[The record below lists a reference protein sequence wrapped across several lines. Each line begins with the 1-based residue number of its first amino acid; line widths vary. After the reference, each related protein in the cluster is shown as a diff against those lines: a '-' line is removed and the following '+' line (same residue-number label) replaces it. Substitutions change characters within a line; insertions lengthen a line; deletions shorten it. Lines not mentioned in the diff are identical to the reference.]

1 MINGLLQRRSNV
13 LTAAGVGASSGG
25 IFAGVLTGVLTVM
38 LLLTAFVGG
47 GVQAAESND
56 VLFLDLDDV
65 IARALEND
73 AGYLLSRNEVRASE
87 IQLEQAEAGNLIQPN
102 PILLFQAQI
111 GLELAQRGLELKRQE
126 LLLEVEKDYYNILR
140 LQNLLQVMDEAIRL
154 AERQVEVAQQR
165 FDSGEATLLDV
176 IQAKSVLA
184 GHKAD
189 RAQLEDNLALAQN
202 KLLYAIG
209 LPRGTQFVLDA
220 TVVTQ
225 ELPNISLDEAL
236 AEGLANRV
244 ELLQA
249 QAGVDIAEKELALAM
264 NDYTPPLTRRAAEVK
279 VASAHLQ
286 LRQAREGISL
296 DIQNAYNQMLDAYR
310 RLEVTELALEEALE
324 THRVVQALF
333 DVGMATDVEILQA
346 QTGLAKA
353 NSDRVHAIYDFN
365 IARATFFRAIGWGT
379 EARSARGE

>member
-1 MINGLLQRRSNV
+1 MINGLLQRRSSSAFAGA
-13 LTAAGVGASSGG
+13 AAGKFS
-25 IFAGVLTGVLTVM
+25 GVLAAA
-38 LLLTAFVGG
+38 LLLTFFAG
-47 GVQAAESND
+47 GVVGAAEAED
-56 VLFLDLDDV
+56 VLALNLEKV
-65 IARALEND
+65 IELALEND
-73 AGYLLSRNEVRASE
+73 AGYLLSRNEVRVSE

-102 PILLFQAQI
+102 PILLFQAQV
-111 GLELAQRGLELKRQE
+111 GLELAQRGVDLKRHE

-154 AERQVEVAQQR
+154 AERQAEVAQRR
-165 FDSGEATLLDV
+165 FDSGEATRLDV
-176 IQAKSVLA
+176 IQANSALA
-184 GHKAD
+184 GHQAD
-189 RAQLEDNLALAQN
+189 RAQLEDALVLAQN
-202 KLLYAIG
+202 KLLYALG
-209 LPRGTQFVLDA
+209 LPRGTEFVLDA
-220 TVVTQ
+220 TIVTE
-225 ELPNISLDEAL
+225 ELPNISLEEAL

-244 ELLQA
+244 ELVQA

-296 DIQNAYNQMLDAYR
+296 DIQNAFNEMQNAYR
-310 RLEVTELALEEALE
+310 RLAVTELALEEALE
-324 THRVVQALF
+324 SHRVVQALF

-379 EARSARGE
+379 EALSVRGE

>member
-1 MINGLLQRRSNV
+1 MINGLLRSRSNV
-13 LTAAGVGASSGG
+13 PSGAGAGDSFGGLGAML
-25 IFAGVLTGVLTVM
+25 AGVLAIV
-38 LLLTAFVGG
+38 LLLTAFAGDVVGAAG
-47 GVQAAESND
+47 GDD
-56 VLFLDLDDV
+56 VLSLNLEKV
-65 IARALEND
+65 IELALEND
-73 AGYLLSRNEVRASE
+73 AGYLLSRNEVRVSE

-102 PILLFQAQI
+102 PILLFQAQV
-111 GLELAQRGLELKRQE
+111 GLELAQRGVDLKRHE

-176 IQAKSVLA
+176 IQARNALA

-202 KLLYAIG
+202 KLLYALG

-220 TVVTQ
+220 TVVTE
-225 ELPNISLDEAL
+225 ELPNISLEEAL

-244 ELLQA
+244 ELVQA

-264 NDYTPPLTRRAAEVK
+264 NDYTPPLTRRAAEAK
-279 VASAHLQ
+279 VAGAHLQ

-296 DIQNAYNQMLDAYR
+296 DIQNAYNEMLNAYR

-379 EARSARGE
+379 EARTARGE